1 MYAFWEVVAS
11 NAVVATALAVGALL
25 LGRIWKNAAA
35 VHVLWVVVLL
45 KLFTPPLVT
54 AELPSALTFLP
65 PAAGAGSQGKALDSP
80 ALHEAGQTAPAAV
93 TNPRGAVAAG
103 NQQHTPRDRPTET
116 AGHKPWSL
124 STILAAIWACGACGS
139 ALISAVRIRRFAD
152 GLRDFEAA
160 PPAIR
165 TMVAQLSG
173 RLGLRRE
180 PDVLM
185 TSRAL
190 PPLVWSL
197 GTSPRVILPSELFAR
212 LSGEA
217 QGTILAHELAHI
229 RRGDHLVRLLELA
242 ATTVFWWHP
251 VVWLAGRQ
259 LRELEEQCCDGRVL
273 ELLPHQ
279 PRTYAVALV
288 DTLEFLSGRTCPP
301 VPLRTAIHPTL
312 SLSRR
317 IHMLTQRRTNRLG
330 ALSAALVAGL
340 VTLPLAVAFAVG
352 PEQAVKAA
360 PEGQQPAGAQ
370 AAVLRGR
377 VTDGS
382 GAPLADVRVRV
393 AIPAADMRFIVDGA
407 HHKQLETRSDAK
419 GDYRLELPGITGR
432 TPISIDATKPGHR
445 RYSGTSGAG
454 GDKRRLEVEPGMATE
469 APLLTLDPTR
479 HLSGIVVNEQGQPIP
494 AVQIWANVVS
504 PRATHGI
511 EVIESSPDG
520 MFELFNYP
528 VEPLAIENE
537 AAKGVLSFSHPDYID
552 LKFGDVGSLEPNRR
566 EVLRIVLETGHKVT
580 GTVFDVAG
588 KPVPN
593 AMVKAVLE
601 DGGNRKATLTDAN
614 GGFALRG
621 LGGRPTKLG
630 VRALDIKQ
638 MVDLPM
644 AMDGD
649 KNGLEVRLRTMSLP
663 ADLKKHAVLGL
674 QLADVSPE
682 LKSAYDLYQDRGAL
696 ILDAG
701 KDSDRLQIGR
711 LAEGYSFWMVGDTR
725 IGSVREFV
733 NQILAET
740 AGEVADEYSVRVVY
754 SFSTPGFEG
763 TNTQYLRLTKDD
775 LKQLRAVTDRL
786 TTEPR

>member
-1 MYAFWEVVAS
+1 
-11 NAVVATALAVGALL
+11 
-25 LGRIWKNAAA
+25 
-35 VHVLWVVVLL
+35 
-45 KLFTPPLVT
+45 
-54 AELPSALTFLP
+54 
-65 PAAGAGSQGKALDSP
+65 
-80 ALHEAGQTAPAAV
+80 
-93 TNPRGAVAAG
+93 
-103 NQQHTPRDRPTET
+103 
-116 AGHKPWSL
+116 
-124 STILAAIWACGACGS
+124 
-139 ALISAVRIRRFAD
+139 
-152 GLRDFEAA
+152 
-160 PPAIR
+160 
-165 TMVAQLSG
+165 
-173 RLGLRRE
+173 
-180 PDVLM
+180 
-185 TSRAL
+185 
-190 PPLVWSL
+190 
-197 GTSPRVILPSELFAR
+197 
-212 LSGEA
+212 
-217 QGTILAHELAHI
+217 
-229 RRGDHLVRLLELA
+229 
-242 ATTVFWWHP
+242 
-251 VVWLAGRQ
+251 
-259 LRELEEQCCDGRVL
+259 
-273 ELLPHQ
+273 
-279 PRTYAVALV
+279 
-288 DTLEFLSGRTCPP
+288 
-301 VPLRTAIHPTL
+301 
-312 SLSRR
+312 
-317 IHMLTQRRTNRLG
+317 
-330 ALSAALVAGL
+330 
-340 VTLPLAVAFAVG
+340 
-352 PEQAVKAA
+352 
-360 PEGQQPAGAQ
+360 
-370 AAVLRGR
+370 
-377 VTDGS
+377 
-382 GAPLADVRVRV
+382 
-393 AIPAADMRFIVDGA
+393 
-407 HHKQLETRSDAK
+407 
-419 GDYRLELPGITGR
+419 
-432 TPISIDATKPGHR
+432 
-445 RYSGTSGAG
+445 
-454 GDKRRLEVEPGMATE
+454 
-469 APLLTLDPTR
+469 
-479 HLSGIVVNEQGQPIP
+479 
-494 AVQIWANVVS
+494 VQIWANVVS

-775 LKQLRAVTDRL
+775 LKQLRAVADRL